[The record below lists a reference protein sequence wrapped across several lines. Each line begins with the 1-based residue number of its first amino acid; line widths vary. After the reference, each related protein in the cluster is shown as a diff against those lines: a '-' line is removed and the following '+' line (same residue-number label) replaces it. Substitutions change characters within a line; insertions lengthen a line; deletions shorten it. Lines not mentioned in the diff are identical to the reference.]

1 MFRAAQA
8 RPDKVK
14 ALIAIEPAGVGDPAK
29 ADVLKNIPTLFV
41 YGDYIERDSRWPKI
55 RATGVA
61 FADAIRAAGGSA
73 EVVDLPKAGISGN
86 SHMMMMDKNN
96 LEVAGLIQAWLEG
109 KGLTKKP

>member
-1 MFRAAQA
+1 M
-8 RPDKVK
+8 
-14 ALIAIEPAGVGDPAK
+14 
-29 ADVLKNIPTLFV
+29 FV

-61 FADAIRAAGGSA
+61 FAEAMKAAGASVD
-73 EVVDLPKAGISGN
+73 VVDLPKTGIHGN

-96 LEVAGLIQAWLEG
+96 LEVAGVIQTWLEG

>member
-1 MFRAAQA
+1 MRSS
-8 RPDKVK
+8 RP
-14 ALIAIEPAGVGDPAK
+14 ASAIPQK
-29 ADVLKNIPTLFV
+29 SDVLKNIPTLFV

-61 FADAIRAAGGSA
+61 FADSIKRRGRQRRCRRPA
-73 EVVDLPKAGISGN
+73 EGRHQGN

-96 LEVAGLIQAWLEG
+96 AEVAGLIQKWLEG